1 MIQVEFIYNNNV
13 TVLEA
18 DSHSPF
24 QYVIDKYIQR
34 SLLDIN
40 SIYFIY
46 SGEIIDP
53 NQPIINKIKYMHMQN
68 NKIQILVQPRNGI
81 QIYNNSNNYYNQ
93 NNYPSYSSLTGTNE
107 SSINDTPY
115 TSSYSNNNSSNTS
128 YNTSSNTSYN
138 NSYNNSSNTSYN
150 NNSNTSYNTSS
161 NTSYNNKLNEFTI
174 IYKIQKKNKK
184 FHIFDSYF
192 VKNNKNRCYLLL
204 NGNKIDLCEDL
215 PLNDS
220 LKMKDTLEIRLIE
233 VEPITDMSDI
243 FRHVNAL
250 LSLPDISNLN
260 TTKVTKM
267 RFLFDHCLSLAYL
280 PAVLNW
286 DTSNVTE
293 MFGIFDN

>member
-115 TSSYSNNNSSNTS
+115 TSSYSNNNS
-128 YNTSSNTSYN
+128 
-138 NSYNNSSNTSYN
+138 
-150 NNSNTSYNTSS
+150 SNTSYNTSS